1 MIKAAG
7 METHQS
13 RRLFLSILLVAIFK
27 SGCDLKSRSDLKLCN
42 MQFDSGHIY
51 HIFNQGNNRQKIFFD
66 RENYLFFLRKV
77 RTHVIPF
84 ADILAWCLMPNHFHL
99 MIYVNHTEVNDQEI
113 PVAIPSATLS
123 RARISS
129 PKQMSFNKSI
139 GIMLASY
146 TRAVNKQMNWSGS
159 LFRSETKAFCLT
171 ELKGISPAWIISFG
185 ITQITV
191 HDSDLDYP
199 NICFNYILNNP
210 VKDKLVT
217 SRVDWE
223 FSSFADF
230 LGIRNGGLINRSRIE
245 EFGLRML

>member
-1 MIKAAG
+1 
-7 METHQS
+7 
-13 RRLFLSILLVAIFK
+13 
-27 SGCDLKSRSDLKLCN
+27 
-42 MQFDSGHIY
+42 MQFDLGHIY

-123 RARISS
+123 RARNSS

-159 LFRSETKAFCLT
+159 LFRSETKAVCLP

-217 SRVDWE
+217 SQVVWE

>member
-1 MIKAAG
+1 
-7 METHQS
+7 
-13 RRLFLSILLVAIFK
+13 
-27 SGCDLKSRSDLKLCN
+27 

-66 RENYLFFLRKV
+66 RENYLFFLRKI

-99 MIYVNHTEVNDQEI
+99 MVYVNHAVVDEQLIISDKN
-113 PVAIPSATLS
+113 PSATQS
-123 RARISS
+123 RARIDDPEIPATIPGPTRSRTRN
-129 PKQMSFNKSI
+129 PISFNKSI

-146 TRAVNKQMNWSGS
+146 TRAINKQQNWSGS
-159 LFRSETKAFCLT
+159 IFRSETKAVCLT
-171 ELKGISPAWIISFG
+171 ELKSISPAWTSNMG

-191 HDSDLDYP
+191 HDSDVDYP

-210 VKDKLVT
+210 VKDNLVT
-217 SRVDWE
+217 SQVDWE
-223 FSSFADF
+223 FSSSSDF
-230 LGIRNGGLINRSRIE
+230 LGIRNGGLINRIRIE